1 LSSVPERRS
10 RVRDFLSL
18 QIQPNLYKMVINQHV
33 NGYLMAREGK
43 AKVLN
48 ETEFKLVLLVAKE
61 GKLGTRNVA
70 MVYCSF
76 GLGLRAK
83 EMASLTIA
91 DVANAH
97 YQLFDEISLKRSMT
111 KGEKQRHVYLT
122 HKKIREILQAYVNE
136 LKDMPRDKALF
147 QTQRKSRFTANTLQ
161 KWFKSIYDKAGIH
174 GASSHSGRRTFIT
187 RLIEQGADIKAVSRL
202 AGHANIVTTAIYVED
217 NPERLKRIAN
227 LALF

>member
-1 LSSVPERRS
+1 
-10 RVRDFLSL
+10 
-18 QIQPNLYKMVINQHV
+18 
-33 NGYLMAREGK
+33 MAREGK
-43 AKVLN
+43 AKVLS
-48 ETEFKLVLLVAKE
+48 EAEFKLLLLVAKE
-61 GKLGTRNVA
+61 GNFSARNLA
-70 MVYCSF
+70 IIYCSF

-83 EMASLTIA
+83 EIASLTIA
-91 DVANAH
+91 DVANSN
-97 YQLFDEISLKRSMT
+97 YQLFDELSLKRSMT

-122 HKKIREILQAYVNE
+122 HKKIREVLQAYLNT
-136 LKDMPRDKALF
+136 LDGMSRSKSLF

-161 KWFKSIYDKAGIH
+161 KWFKSLYDKAGIH

>member
-1 LSSVPERRS
+1 
-10 RVRDFLSL
+10 
-18 QIQPNLYKMVINQHV
+18 
-33 NGYLMAREGK
+33 MAREGK
-43 AKVLN
+43 AKVLTEN
-48 ETEFKLVLLVAKE
+48 EFKLLLLVAKE
-61 GKLGTRNVA
+61 GKFATRNLA
-70 MVYCSF
+70 IIYCSF

-83 EMASLTIA
+83 EIASLTIA
-91 DVANAH
+91 DVTNSQ
-97 YQLFDEISLKRSMT
+97 YQLLDELSLKRSMT
-111 KGEKQRHVYLT
+111 KGDKQRHVYLT
-122 HKKIREILQAYVNE
+122 HKKIRDILQAHVNG
-136 LKDMPRDKALF
+136 LKSVPRHKPLF

-161 KWFKSIYDKAGIH
+161 KWFRALYDKAGII

>member
-1 LSSVPERRS
+1 
-10 RVRDFLSL
+10 
-18 QIQPNLYKMVINQHV
+18 
-33 NGYLMAREGK
+33 MAREGK
-43 AKVLN
+43 AKVLTEN
-48 ETEFKLVLLVAKE
+48 EFKLLLLVAKE
-61 GKLGTRNVA
+61 GKFATRNLA
-70 MVYCSF
+70 IIYCSF

-83 EMASLTIA
+83 EIAALTIE
-91 DVANAH
+91 DVANSQ
-97 YQLFDEISLKRSMT
+97 YQLLDEISLKRSMT
-111 KGEKQRHVYLT
+111 KGDKQRHVYLT
-122 HKKIREILQAYVNE
+122 HKKIRDILQTHLNVMR
-136 LKDMPRDKALF
+136 DVPRHKPLF

-161 KWFKSIYDKAGIH
+161 KWFRSLYDKAGIV

>member
-1 LSSVPERRS
+1 
-10 RVRDFLSL
+10 
-18 QIQPNLYKMVINQHV
+18 MINQGV
-33 NGYLMAREGK
+33 NENLMAREGK
-43 AKVLN
+43 AKVLS
-48 ETEFKLVLLVAKE
+48 EAEFKLVLLVAKV
-61 GKLGTRNVA
+61 GKFATRNTA
-70 MVYCSF
+70 LVYCSF

-83 EMASLTIA
+83 EIASLTIA
-91 DVANAH
+91 DVANVQ
-97 YQLFDEISLKRSMT
+97 YQLLDEICLKRSMT

-122 HKKIREILQAYVNE
+122 HKKIRDVLQAHVNE
-136 LKDMPRDKALF
+136 LKDTPRNKALF

-161 KWFKSIYDKAGIH
+161 KWFKSLYDKAGIH